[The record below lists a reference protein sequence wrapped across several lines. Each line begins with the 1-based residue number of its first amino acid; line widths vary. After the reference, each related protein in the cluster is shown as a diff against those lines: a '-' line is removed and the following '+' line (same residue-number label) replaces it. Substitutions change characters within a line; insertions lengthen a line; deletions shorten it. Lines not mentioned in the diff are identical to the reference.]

1 MGTLR
6 PGAFMLVQ
14 GKFLNPRL
22 AASGPDVQ
30 FRVIF
35 DRHPHPSWIV
45 DRATF
50 RVLAVNA
57 AAADQLGCRVDE
69 LLDITYLD
77 LLAPEEAIS
86 LNRRLVQQGSSRGP
100 FHMRIKT
107 RRGELIHAH
116 VSWRPVP
123 FNRVPAILITTP
135 ATDPSWNRLVAETEE
150 GRTRLEALSRRL
162 VGIQEAERA
171 EIARELHDEI
181 GQLLTGLKL
190 MMTSP
195 GPKGDGANGRSP
207 LAASVPEMVQVVSEL
222 IGRVRDLSMNLRPP
236 MLDEM
241 GLVSALQWHFER
253 FTKRGGIRV
262 SFPHALAGRRF
273 PADVEI
279 AAFRIIQEA
288 LTNAARHAEVQDVT
302 VGLEAD
308 PKYLR
313 VRIEDLGH
321 GFNPDVAPVGHSTG
335 LTGMKERALLIGG
348 QLTIESAPSSG
359 TRILVELPLRGTV
372 TKWNQP

>member
-1 MGTLR
+1 
-6 PGAFMLVQ
+6 MLVQ
-14 GKFLNPRL
+14 GKFLNPRHT
-22 AASGPDVQ
+22 ASGADAQ
-30 FRVIF
+30 FPVIF
-35 DRHPHPSWIV
+35 DRHPHPSWVV

-77 LLAPEEAIS
+77 LLTPEEAIS
-86 LNRRLVQQGSSRGP
+86 LNHRLVQQGSSRSP
-100 FHMRIKT
+100 FHMRIRT
-107 RRGELIHAH
+107 RRGDLVHVHA
-116 VSWRPVP
+116 SWRPVP
-123 FNRVPAILITTP
+123 FNRVPAILLTTP
-135 ATDPSWNRLVAETEE
+135 STDHGWHRLVAETEE
-150 GRTRLEALSRRL
+150 GRDRLEALSRRL

-171 EIARELHDEI
+171 DLARELHDEI

-195 GPKGDGANGRSP
+195 GANGDGANGRSP
-207 LAASVPEMVQVVSEL
+207 LAAALPEMLQVVSEL

-241 GLVSALQWHFER
+241 GLVPALQWHFER

-262 SFPHALAGRRF
+262 SFPHVLTGRRF
-273 PADVEI
+273 PAAIEI

-288 LTNAARHAEVQDVT
+288 LTNVARHAEVQEVNVELT
-302 VGLEAD
+302 AD
-308 PKYLR
+308 TKYLR
-313 VRIEDLGH
+313 VQIEDLGH
-321 GFNPDVAPVGHSTG
+321 GFDPDLAPVGHSTG

-348 QLTIESAPSSG
+348 QLTIESSPSSG

-372 TKWNQP
+372 TKWNEL